1 MREEQTN
8 RAPHRSFIAL
18 KHWEPLHTPT
28 LRAAETWRRELWEY
42 LPAPSSCDHS
52 ANTAGFSVKKI
63 GVALCALAALVAT
76 AFSPLPE
83 AHANGCIFTNFGGGI
98 GTAGD
103 PLQVATPAHL
113 KELQSDSNCWGYEFL
128 QTANI
133 SMGGTT
139 WSSGIG
145 GTFPGTFAGIY
156 NGAGHSISSLTI
168 TVPGGVYVGLFT
180 QLSSAGVIQNLSFE
194 GNVTAESYVGGMIG
208 RNLGTIE
215 NSFVGGSAVIT
226 ATSAGVY
233 PAGLVGLNGSTG
245 VIRNTYSAATVASP
259 VLGAGLVGN
268 HDTGGT
274 VTNSYS
280 VGAVT
285 GILNKGLIA
294 TGAGAVN
301 DSFWDTQTS
310 GTAASQSGT
319 GKTTSEMQSISTFS
333 AWSITDTWSASNIW
347 GICSAVNSGYPFLT
361 VFYSS
366 NPCVT
371 SPSPSSSSP
380 EPAVLELFL
389 SPTDGTV
396 CNSRSE
402 SGAVGTWVSLPSAND
417 CTPPAAIPNALLFGW
432 ATTPD
437 FPIEIA
443 QRQVNNGWG
452 AYEIFDDEGRL
463 TAVFIPSGGST
474 ALSSAGE
481 LYPIWDS

>member
-1 MREEQTN
+1 MCEYDE
-8 RAPHRSFIAL
+8 AL
-18 KHWEPLHTPT
+18 NS
-28 LRAAETWRRELWEY
+28 Y
-42 LPAPSSCDHS
+42 DQPA
-52 ANTAGFSVKKI
+52 NVAGFGMRKI
-63 GVALCALAALVAT
+63 GVALGALTALIAT
-76 AFSPLPE
+76 AFIPLPE
-83 AHANGCIFTNFGGGI
+83 AHAIGCIYANFGGGN

-113 KELQSDSNCWGYEFL
+113 NELQGDSNCWGDEFL
-128 QTANI
+128 QTADI
-133 SMGGTT
+133 SMTGVT

-145 GTFPGTFAGIY
+145 GTFPGTFAGTY

-180 QLSSAGVIQNLSFE
+180 QLSASGVIQNLSFE
-194 GNVTAESYVGGMIG
+194 GNVTAESYVGGMVG
-208 RNLGTIE
+208 KNLGIIE
-215 NSFVGGSAVIT
+215 NSFVGGSSVIT

-285 GILNKGLIA
+285 GILNKGLTA
-294 TGAGAVN
+294 TGAGTVN

-310 GTAASQSGT
+310 GTTASQSGT

-333 AWSITDTWSASNIW
+333 GWSISDMWSVSNAW

-361 VFYSS
+361 VFYST
-366 NPCVT
+366 NPCGD

-380 EPAVLELFL
+380 EPAVVELTL

-396 CNSRSE
+396 CTSRGE
-402 SGAVGTWVSLPSAND
+402 SGAIGTWLSLPSADD
-417 CTPPAAIPNALLFGW
+417 CTPPAMTPDALLLGW
-432 ATTPD
+432 ATTPG
-437 FPIEIA
+437 FPLAIA
-443 QRQVNNGWG
+443 QRQVDNGWG
-452 AYEIFDDEGRL
+452 AYEIFNDDGRL
-463 TAVFIPSGGST
+463 TAVFIPAGGST
-474 ALSSAGE
+474 VVSSAGE
-481 LYPIWDS
+481 LYPIWSS